1 MTGRNYGLDVL
12 RAAAIL
18 LVLASHAIFFI
29 IQAIPES
36 DNIKLISYFCGFW
49 GVELFFVL
57 SGFLIGKIIKN
68 LVGSDSGRWVFSF
81 WIRRWFRTLPCY
93 FLFLLLNI
101 LWFYYLNTTLPEK
114 LYYYP
119 IFAQNLA
126 WEHPDFF
133 PEAWSLSVE
142 EWFYL
147 LFPLVT
153 VVLVKCKLRP
163 VSAYLASGAFLLI
176 FSTMLRFVCVFI
188 EPSLNWDSGIRKVVI
203 FRFDSLMFGI
213 YLSWFIGYVN
223 SINQRRLSFLFGL
236 SALLVSMAA
245 YFSLDHDGSYFL
257 KTIGFSIT
265 SIGFALIIPYML
277 DFRFAE
283 RNIVGRFFKKT
294 ALWSYSMYLSNFLLY
309 SIIQKSIFSEYS
321 LGHIWA
327 CVFFCILLL
336 VLSCYAVSAT
346 IYKMY
351 ELPIMKLRKNVI
363 LDKIS
368 I

>member
-1 MTGRNYGLDVL
+1 MVL
-12 RAAAIL
+12 
-18 LVLASHAIFFI
+18 
-29 IQAIPES
+29 
-36 DNIKLISYFCGFW
+36 
-49 GVELFFVL
+49 LFEYCL
-57 SGFLIGKIIKN
+57 TGKIILLSN
-68 LVGSDSGRWVFSF
+68 
-81 WIRRWFRTLPCY
+81 FRQ
-93 FLFLLLNI
+93 
-101 LWFYYLNTTLPEK
+101 K
-114 LYYYP
+114 LGLGAP
-119 IFAQNLA
+119 R
-126 WEHPDFF
+126 FF

-153 VVLVKCKLRP
+153 VVLVKCKLGP

-213 YLSWFIGYVN
+213 CLSWFIGYVN

-245 YFSLDHDGSYFL
+245 YFSLDYDGSYFL

-336 VLSCYAVSAT
+336 VLSCYTVSAA

-363 LDKIS
+363 LNKIS